1 MYMTKRQNNNKNTKS
16 SAHCVFW
23 RRITAVLWY
32 VVERAGVPWQ
42 MQLNYLLA
50 RIKIY
55 LLAKITG
62 NTEQCDKNS
71 KGEDN
76 IRRWRILL
84 LREVVSKGRR
94 KESKGCHE
102 THERERRESL
112 GGAVVRNHFLGAGL
126 NPGLFGEISLVV
138 SLWEIAHVCSHEA
151 HVEGVVERDEVAV
164 RGNPPE
170 RKVHSFRRHLLVL
183 AVSCNENLSIW
194 FCNKKDVWSHRQ
206 QHNNITKIRLTWQT
220 KLFDLKDNNKS
231 WLDRQSWL

>member
-1 MYMTKRQNNNKNTKS
+1 MRHSLITPRISSAEEKTKLIVDKTTTIRQSLRWNDMMYMTKRQNNNKTTKSKVERHSVDKHIKTKQQQNTKS

-112 GGAVVRNHFLGAGL
+112 GGAIVRNHFSDSVIESWAVWGDFACCITLGDCTC
-126 NPGLFGEISLVV
+126 V
-138 SLWEIAHVCSHEA
+138 
-151 HVEGVVERDEVAV
+151 
-164 RGNPPE
+164 
-170 RKVHSFRRHLLVL
+170 
-183 AVSCNENLSIW
+183 
-194 FCNKKDVWSHRQ
+194 
-206 QHNNITKIRLTWQT
+206 LTWSPCRGRCRT
-220 KLFDLKDNNKS
+220 RWGRCARKS
-231 WLDRQSWL
+231 SRTESS

>member
-1 MYMTKRQNNNKNTKS
+1 MRHSLITPRISSAEEKTKLIVDKTTTIRQSLRWNDMMYMTKRQNNNKNTKS

-94 KESKGCHE
+94 KESKWDIWKGKTGE
-102 THERERRESL
+102 LRWGSSQESL
-112 GGAVVRNHFLGAGL
+112 FGGRIESWAVWGDFACCITLGDCTC
-126 NPGLFGEISLVV
+126 V
-138 SLWEIAHVCSHEA
+138 
-151 HVEGVVERDEVAV
+151 
-164 RGNPPE
+164 
-170 RKVHSFRRHLLVL
+170 
-183 AVSCNENLSIW
+183 
-194 FCNKKDVWSHRQ
+194 
-206 QHNNITKIRLTWQT
+206 LTWSPCRGRCRT
-220 KLFDLKDNNKS
+220 RWGRCARKS
-231 WLDRQSWL
+231 SRTESS

>member
-94 KESKGCHE
+94 KESKWDIWKGKTGE
-102 THERERRESL
+102 LRWGSSQESL
-112 GGAVVRNHFLGAGL
+112 FWGRDWILDCLGRFRLLYHFGRLHMC
-126 NPGLFGEISLVV
+126 
-138 SLWEIAHVCSHEA
+138 AHMKPMSRA
-151 HVEGVVERDEVAV
+151 
-164 RGNPPE
+164 
-170 RKVHSFRRHLLVL
+170 L
-183 AVSCNENLSIW
+183 
-194 FCNKKDVWSHRQ
+194 
-206 QHNNITKIRLTWQT
+206 
-220 KLFDLKDNNKS
+220 
-231 WLDRQSWL
+231 